1 MSTKTPE
8 QRVEERIASEQY
20 WATPEGR
27 AVKRWPA
34 DKSMDGRTNLTL
46 TKRNIRQGYATCIR
60 EEVEPRDRLLQELVD
75 ALAYATESM
84 NCDDWGEVDL
94 NGEGAMAPYAH
105 DIVSMPGGC
114 PLCNATAALAK
125 AKEQFGIT
133 PTTP

>member
-60 EEVEPRDRLLQELVD
+60 EEVEPRDRLLQELVN
-75 ALAYATESM
+75 ALGEVASFNKTAGVLNPSMTMYATE
-84 NCDDWGEVDL
+84 D
-94 NGEGAMAPYAH
+94 
-105 DIVSMPGGC
+105 
-114 PLCNATAALAK
+114 TAIKALTN
-125 AKEQFGIT
+125 AKEKFGIT
-133 PTTP
+133 PTP

>member
-8 QRVEERIASEQY
+8 QRAQERIASEQY

-46 TKRNIRQGYATCIR
+46 TKRNLRQGYATAIR
-60 EEVEPRDRLLQELVD
+60 EEVEPRDRLLQEIVK
-75 ALAYATESM
+75 YAEHAPECSKGKM
-84 NCDDWGEVDL
+84 DGVNYDLRRVEICDCGLD
-94 NGEGAMAPYAH
+94 P
-105 DIVSMPGGC
+105 I
-114 PLCNATAALAK
+114 LAK

-133 PTTP
+133 PTP

>member
-60 EEVEPRDRLLQELVD
+60 EEVEPRDRLLQEAVD
-75 ALAYATESM
+75 ALA
-84 NCDDWGEVDL
+84 D
-94 NGEGAMAPYAH
+94 PH
-105 DIVSMPGGC
+105 KVSLG
-114 PLCNATAALAK
+114 TAALAK

-133 PTTP
+133 PTP

>member
-60 EEVEPRDRLLQELVD
+60 EEVEPRDRLLQEAVD
-75 ALAYATESM
+75 ALSRSIK
-84 NCDDWGEVDL
+84 CP
-94 NGEGAMAPYAH
+94 EGCFEHSDGISA
-105 DIVSMPGGC
+105 I
-114 PLCNATAALAK
+114 TK

-133 PTTP
+133 PTP

>member
-8 QRVEERIASEQY
+8 QRAEERIPWDQ
-20 WATPEGR
+20 ATIDAVGLPYDGVHNTRDIAR
-27 AVKRWPA
+27 AA
-34 DKSMDGRTNLTL
+34 
-46 TKRNIRQGYATCIR
+46 YAAAIR
-60 EEVEPRDRLLQELVD
+60 EEVEPRDRLLQELVN

-125 AKEQFGIT
+125 ANEQFGIT
-133 PTTP
+133 PNT

>member
-8 QRVEERIASEQY
+8 QRAQERFDREASYIELHRGEGF
-20 WATPEGR
+20 AT
-27 AVKRWPA
+27 A
-34 DKSMDGRTNLTL
+34 
-46 TKRNIRQGYATCIR
+46 IR
-60 EEVEPRDRLLQELVD
+60 EEVEPRDRLLQELVN

-133 PTTP
+133 PTP